1 MLINSILSHKTSIKS
16 KKFNEEI
23 IELCSPVFSMPK
35 GFRYKV
41 IRVSKLHIAR
51 PDLLS
56 YQLYGSDIYGDLIC
70 KINGISN
77 PFELN
82 EGMILVIPSAS
93 DLDSF
98 YSNINYLDEINADG
112 DDYTKPVAKSRS
124 EKRRANEAVIG
135 DSRFKIDST
144 NRVIVY

>member
-23 IELCSPVFSMPK
+23 IELCSPVFSMPE

-98 YSNINYLDEINADG
+98 YSNITYLDEINADG
-112 DDYTKPVAKSRS
+112 DDYTKPVAKSRN

>member
-1 MLINSILSHKTSIKS
+1 MLVNSILSHKTSIKS

-23 IELCSPVFSMPK
+23 IELCSPVFWMPE
-35 GFRYKV
+35 GFRDKV

-112 DDYTKPVAKSRS
+112 DDYTKPVAKSRN